1 MKRTVSFI
9 VEQSVDL
16 EVEADTEEEIDQ
28 EVEKLFK
35 TAYEILKVNPDFWYS
50 ERALVWN
57 EDLTDYT
64 TIE

>member
-1 MKRTVSFI
+1 MKRTVTFI

-16 EVEADTEEEIDQ
+16 EVEAGTEEEIDQ
-28 EVEKLFK
+28 EVDRLFK
-35 TAYEILKVNPDFWYS
+35 TAYEILKVNPNFWYS

-57 EDLTDYT
+57 EDMTDYT